1 MRPWI
6 VAVVVVG
13 AIGTVVAAVTLGSN
27 REVRDPM
34 TGATE
39 FDIPPQDPQLVVQG
53 EALYEAHCA
62 TCHGSDLRGT
72 AAGPSQL
79 SVIYQ
84 PGHHPDEAYALAV
97 LNGVRSHH
105 WDFGD
110 MAPVPGLT
118 KPRIDAIVAYVRQMQ
133 RTEGFEPYSP

>member
-13 AIGTVVAAVTLGSN
+13 AIGAVVAVVTLGSN

-39 FDIPPQDPQLVVQG
+39 FDIPPKDPQLVAQG
-53 EALYEAHCA
+53 ETLYEAYCA
-62 TCHGSDLRGT
+62 ACHGSDLRGT

-110 MAPVPGLT
+110 MAPVSGLT
-118 KPRIDAIVAYVRQMQ
+118 TPQVDAIVAYIRQMQ
-133 RTEGFEPYSP
+133 RMEGFEPYPP